1 MRYDIGNGLSIEQN
15 AWKVALLKGGKILA
29 KAIDQ
34 GEFAT
39 VKGDQ
44 EATVAKAQELVSNQ
58 IETVIQSIYGDI
70 TGQEETIYRLKL
82 YLINKM
88 LDQAV

>member
-15 AWKVALLKGGKILA
+15 AWKVALLNGGKILA
-29 KAIDQ
+29 KAIDR

-44 EATVAKAQELVSNQ
+44 EATIAKAQELVSNQ
-58 IETVIQSIYGDI
+58 IETIIQSIYGDI